1 MDNSK
6 SRVMAEIAAG
16 FREQKIK
23 WQTAAF
29 MRFFTSPERL
39 VAGAEEVQPVMAEEV
54 LPPVEEVVP
63 ATVEVEEEVADSPPS
78 PASSTADFVIS
89 SEVVT
94 TAMEV
99 APETEEVPASVSVPV

>member
-6 SRVMAEIAAG
+6 SHVMAEIAAG
-16 FREQKIK
+16 FRQQKIK

-29 MRFFTSPERL
+29 MRFFASPEKKV
-39 VAGAEEVQPVMAEEV
+39 VAGPEEVQPVMAEEA
-54 LPPVEEVVP
+54 LSPVKEAVPVTVQEVM
-63 ATVEVEEEVADSPPS
+63 AVEEEVADSPPS
-78 PASSTADFVIS
+78 PASSTSDFVIT

-99 APETEEVPASVSVPV
+99 SPEIMVG